1 MPQEHVEQIVVLTH
15 TSGDQPCGGVAMH
28 ATLSWLGDL
37 IASGGSLVCLS
48 CVKKGRGEGARITLA
63 DTSGDEP
70 YLPLYQPQS
79 RS

>member
-1 MPQEHVEQIVVLTH
+1 
-15 TSGDQPCGGVAMH
+15 MH